1 MLAFGLLEALVH
13 YRFAPALAM
22 LARPM
27 PHGLAGLMLG
37 LVAVAEQLYLLLVV
51 VKVGFDEVL
60 LLQASL
66 GGSLPALAG
75 AVAEGRVAV
84 VLAQMHTP
92 FLLSFLLRFSLE
104 LLHFYQLF
112 AVCFFAAFVLL
123 CK

>member
-1 MLAFGLLEALVH
+1 MINVSQ
-13 YRFAPALAM
+13 
-22 LARPM
+22 
-27 PHGLAGLMLG
+27 
-37 LVAVAEQLYLLLVV
+37 EQLNDFLKEGEEEL
-51 VKVGFDEVL
+51 KETKSIFTTSSFTAQGNQIESQFFKSKSINHIANKEFFI
-60 LLQASL
+60 
-66 GGSLPALAG
+66 LPALAG
-75 AVAEGRVAV
+75 PVAEGRVAV